1 VHLTTTTIVA
11 ATRIKR
17 RILFLPKLT
26 HSFYHARDW
35 SDSIA
40 ISATRRMST
49 TRQGILAPHVKSLL
63 WLHPPPFPT
72 STGWKTRV
80 FTHVWIIFQFH
91 LNPRNKAKRSN
102 GCSNT
107 FTASK
112 VRPPR
117 ANGKKVG
124 VCLGDASTSSTQS
137 RGTLPCHVGKYNCSR

>member
-1 VHLTTTTIVA
+1 MTTAIVA

-17 RILFLPKLT
+17 RILFLPNLT

-40 ISATRRMST
+40 ISGTRRMST
-49 TRQGILAPHVKSLL
+49 TRYLGTTRQVSSLVA
-63 WLHPPPFPT
+63 PPPFPT
-72 STGWKTRV
+72 STGWNTQV

-91 LNPRNKAKRSN
+91 LNPRNKAKKSN

-124 VCLGDASTSSTQS
+124 VCLGDASASSTQS
-137 RGTLPCHVGKYNCSR
+137 RGTLPCLVGTYNCSQ